1 MIDSFFELIR
11 VAIGHQV
18 CLSRTPSADGWGELY
33 AMAKKQAVVGVCF
46 CGVQRLPKEQL
57 VEMPVQ
63 LKMQWFA
70 LAESVKQKNEVMN
83 RKCAEVY
90 NALTKE
96 GFRCV
101 ILKGQGV
108 ATLYCDGDS
117 TETRFRG
124 FQRVSEGCR
133 GFQKVSEGLSVS
145 RNIGLYRQSGDI
157 DVWMWKNG
165 FALKENRK
173 EVVRFA
179 RTIQPDATG
188 SEHHTAVEWMGTEVE
203 MHYEPAYFCNPF
215 ANRHFRKWFM
225 EYDKSRFMISDK
237 GFCIPDAEFNR
248 VFLLAHSFRHYM
260 SEGLGLRQVMDYYF
274 LLQDIKVNPD
284 HDNLI
289 KRLGMERFEKAMKWV
304 IGCVFEGKDGEDGRK
319 YGKML
324 LRHIMEGGNFGMYKA
339 KTVACRHTH
348 IGRFINQLAH
358 DIRLMMYYPSEA
370 VWAPLSM
377 IREFL
382 RIRI

>member
-1 MIDSFFELIR
+1 MTINLFFELIQ
-11 VAIGHQV
+11 VAIGHRDS
-18 CLSRTPSADGWGELY
+18 LSRVLSANDWRVLY
-33 AMAKKQAVVGVCF
+33 DFSEKQAVAGVCF
-46 CGVQRLPKEQL
+46 YGVQQLPKEQKAGL
-57 VEMPVQ
+57 PES
-63 LKMQWFA
+63 LKMQWLS
-70 LAESVKQKNEVMN
+70 LAARIQQQNEVMN

-90 NALTKE
+90 EAIRSK
-96 GFRCV
+96 GFDSV
-101 ILKGQGV
+101 VLKGQGV
-108 ATLYCDGDS
+108 ARYYKLRDESLDLRANSLGM
-117 TETRFRG
+117 
-124 FQRVSEGCR
+124 
-133 GFQKVSEGLSVS
+133 L
-145 RNIGLYRQSGDI
+145 RQSGDI
-157 DVWMWKNG
+157 DVWLWKEG
-165 FALKENRK
+165 LSLKENRK
-173 EVVRFA
+173 EVIRFA
-179 RTIQPDATG
+179 RTIQPNATG
-188 SEHHTAVEWMGTEVE
+188 SEHHVSVGWMGTEVE

-215 ANRHFRKWFM
+215 ANRRFRKWFM

-237 GFCIPDAEFNR
+237 GFCVPDAEFNR

-274 LLQDIKVNPD
+274 LLQNLNVNHD
-284 HDNLI
+284 RDNLI
-289 KRLGMERFEKAMKWV
+289 KRLGMARFEKAMKWV
-304 IGCVFEGKDGEDGRK
+304 IGYVFEGKDGEDGRK

-339 KTVACRHTH
+339 KTVASRHTH